1 MLNTLFHRQEFILR
15 MIIDAV
21 NRWL

>member
-21 NRWL
+21 NR